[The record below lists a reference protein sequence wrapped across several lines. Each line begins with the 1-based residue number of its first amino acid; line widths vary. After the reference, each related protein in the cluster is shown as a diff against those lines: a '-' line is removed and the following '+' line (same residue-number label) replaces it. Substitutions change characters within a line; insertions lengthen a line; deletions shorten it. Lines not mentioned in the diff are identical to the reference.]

1 MQARRSQFSPLI
13 RCTSEESPPSFPVIP
28 RSVKGFMNRF
38 NAGES
43 SFEEKR
49 TPARWGQRAGVGV
62 LPEGGP
68 EEIQSRFSASP
79 LLLVWPARK
88 SVAILRRLKNAPQF
102 VLRAPH
108 GQFPFPGKFAQSQ
121 SRKVPEGMPLATG

>member
-1 MQARRSQFSPLI
+1 MQARRSQSSSLK
-13 RCTSEESPPSFPVIP
+13 RCPSEESPPSFPVIS

-62 LPEGGP
+62 LPEAGP

-79 LLLVWPARK
+79 LLLGWPARK
-88 SVAILRRLKNAPQF
+88 SAAILRRSKSAPQF

-108 GQFPFPGKFAQSQ
+108 GQFPFP
-121 SRKVPEGMPLATG
+121 

>member
-1 MQARRSQFSPLI
+1 MVYVPQSITAREERRSFHHWNGA
-13 RCTSEESPPSFPVIP
+13 SEESPPSFPVIP

-49 TPARWGQRAGVGV
+49 TPARWGQRARVGV

-79 LLLVWPARK
+79 LLLGWPARK
-88 SVAILRRLKNAPQF
+88 SAAILRR
-102 VLRAPH
+102 
-108 GQFPFPGKFAQSQ
+108 
-121 SRKVPEGMPLATG
+121 